1 MRITSQAIATRSVER
16 LNARYAG
23 LERASRDASTGRRI
37 HTVSDDPA
45 AMNRVMA
52 LTASERMRGQEVKAA
67 SDAITWLNTIDTTL
81 QTAMERLQRVRQL
94 GVAAGSTLPA
104 DQRQSLSVELRNI
117 QSELVNLA
125 NTTHNGRP
133 LFGGTTSGN
142 AVSGTG
148 TSFTYDGDTGP
159 VLRRIGPNDVI
170 QVNVTAQ
177 DAFFFTP
184 PAGFTD
190 NVFAVV
196 EELALAL
203 DTGDTARASESLAAV
218 DAAMTKISGQ
228 LARVGAQTNH
238 VESAQ
243 LRTADLA
250 DAAKNERSE
259 LQDVDIAEAVLRLRS
274 EESGYQTALA
284 AIGKSLPP
292 SLASFLG

>member
-1 MRITSQAIATRSVER
+1 ITSQATATRSIER
-16 LNARYAG
+16 LNTRYAG

-52 LTASERMRGQEVKAA
+52 LTAASRMRDQEVKAA
-67 SDAITWLNTIDTTL
+67 ADAVTWLNSIDTTL
-81 QTAMERLQRVRQL
+81 QTSMSRLQRVRQL
-94 GVAAGSTLPA
+94 GVAGSNTLPA
-104 DQRQSLSVELRNI
+104 DQRQSLAVELRNI

-125 NTTHNGRP
+125 NTTHGGRP
-133 LFGGTTSGN
+133 LFGGTASGD
-142 AVSGTG
+142 AVSGSG
-148 TSFTYDGDTGP
+148 TTFSYDGDSGQ
-159 VLRRIGPNDVI
+159 VLRRIGPNDVV
-170 QVNVTAQ
+170 QVNVSAQ

-184 PAGFTD
+184 PAGFSD

-196 EELALAL
+196 EELAAAIH
-203 DTGDTARASESLAAV
+203 TGDTARAAASLEAV
-218 DAAMTKISGQ
+218 DTAMTQISRQ

-238 VESAQ
+238 VEAAQ

-250 DAAKNERSE
+250 AAATTERSE
-259 LQDVDIAEAVLRLRS
+259 LQNVDIAEAVLRLRS
-274 EESGYQTALA
+274 EETAYQTALA